1 MTLLLNKSTIETV
14 LDMST
19 TIDVM
24 ADAFTELGNGFCETP
39 QRLAMAD
46 LTRKGWAAFM
56 PARLSMKGAF
66 GVKVVSTYDDNPST
80 YGLPTTMGTI
90 LYIDNNTG
98 EVLSVM
104 DGTFITA
111 MRTGAASGLAT
122 RYLASENVSVAGVIG
137 TGVQARTQLAAV
149 CSVRSIDSVICFS
162 SGNKERQISFINDM
176 SGQLGVDV
184 RLARS
189 TREVVENADVLVLAT
204 SSGQPVID
212 GDWLRLG
219 THVNAIGSHTPDRRE
234 LDAKSIMKSKVV
246 CDYIPSCLVEAGDII
261 IPINEGTFTNSVIHA
276 DLGELVTG
284 LKKARETEDEITLF
298 KSVGLSIQDV
308 AVAKYVYDKAVLQ
321 NLGVNF
327 DFS

>member
-1 MTLLLNKSTIETV
+1 MTLLLDKPTIETV

-19 TIDVM
+19 AIDVM
-24 ADAFTELGNGFCETP
+24 ADAFAELANGHCETP
-39 QRLAMAD
+39 QRLAMTD
-46 LTRKGWAAFM
+46 LERKGWAAFM
-56 PARLSMKGAF
+56 PARLNSKGAF
-66 GVKVVSTYDDNPST
+66 GVKVVSTYDDNPSK
-80 YGLPTTMGTI
+80 YDLPTTIGTI

-122 RYLASENVSVAGVIG
+122 RYLARENVSVAGVIG
-137 TGVQARTQLAAV
+137 TGVQARTQLSAV
-149 CSVRSIDSVICFS
+149 CAVRSIDSVICFS
-162 SGNKERQISFINDM
+162 SGHNERQLSFIKEM
-176 SGQLGVDV
+176 SEQLEVDV

-189 TREVVENADVLVLAT
+189 TREVVENADVVILAT
-204 SSGQPVID
+204 SSGEPVID
-212 GDWLRLG
+212 GDWLKPG

-246 CDYIPSCLVEAGDII
+246 CDYTPSCLAEAGDII
-261 IPINEGTFTNSVIHA
+261 IPINEGTFTDGVIHA

-284 LKKARETEDEITLF
+284 LKEARESEEEITLF

-308 AVAKYVYDKAVLQ
+308 AVAKHVYDKSVIQ
-321 NLGVNF
+321 DIGVNF
-327 DFS
+327 KFS